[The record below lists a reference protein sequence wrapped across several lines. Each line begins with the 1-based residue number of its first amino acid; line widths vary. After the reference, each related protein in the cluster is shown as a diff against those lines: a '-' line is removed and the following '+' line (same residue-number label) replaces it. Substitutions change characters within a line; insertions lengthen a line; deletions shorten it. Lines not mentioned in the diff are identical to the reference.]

1 MSTYN
6 DPHFKPNAT
15 SCHCRKPQNL
25 WANTAKVCFLF
36 MFQSDSNP
44 LVTVFQ
50 TVTQRPRQ
58 LPSRDI
64 YLRTMLR
71 SKLKLCSSHLLILIL
86 G

>member
-1 MSTYN
+1 MTL
-6 DPHFKPNAT
+6 KL
-15 SCHCRKPQNL
+15 CHCRKSQNL

-44 LVTVFQ
+44 LVTVSQ
-50 TVTQRPRQ
+50 AVTQRPRQ

-71 SKLKLCSSHLLILIL
+71 SSLTFVALTY
-86 G
+86 